1 MSAIAVF
8 GGTFNPFHKGHEEML
23 SALCAIDAVDK
34 VLIIPTKIPPH
45 KSVDYLAS
53 DDDRLSM
60 CRLVASEY
68 KKAEVSD
75 LELLREGKSYTI
87 DTIKSLKELYPDDVI
102 YLCIGGDML
111 TSFTAWREYKEILR
125 LVKLVAFK
133 RQTTDNDEF
142 LKSLSAL
149 SDEGA
154 DILVP
159 DVVIT
164 DISSTGIREHIEK
177 GRLSDEFLPSKV
189 FDYINTN
196 KVYVKDV

>member
-23 SALCAIDAVDK
+23 GALCAIDAVDK

-87 DTIKSLKELYPDDVI
+87 DTIKSLKELYPDDAI

-149 SDEGA
+149 LSEGA

-159 DVVIT
+159 DVVVT
-164 DISSTGIREHIEK
+164 DISSTEIREHIEK
-177 GRLSDEFLPSKV
+177 GRLRDEFLPSKV
-189 FDYINTN
+189 FDYINAN